1 MNFLIGANILET
13 LNIDWTNILVYLAA
27 FVVLFVGLTFLLY
40 KPVKK
45 FMDKRRQDIA
55 EEIAQAEKIK
65 DEAEAKVR
73 EEQEK
78 AALLTEEVKS
88 RVAELEEEKIV
99 AQSAREAL
107 LAQARSD
114 AEKIKAD
121 AQREANE
128 ERQKAVQSAK
138 NDVADLAV
146 NVAKAIL
153 EREITAKDDEK
164 LIDECI
170 KDMKND

>member
-1 MNFLIGANILET
+1 MNFLIGANIFET
-13 LNIDWTNILVYLAA
+13 LNVDWMNILIYFIA

-65 DEAEAKVR
+65 EEAEAKVE

-78 AALLTEEVKS
+78 VARLTEEVKG

-99 AQSAREAL
+99 AQSEREAL
-107 LAQARSD
+107 LAQARLD
-114 AEKIKAD
+114 AEKIKVD

-128 ERQKAVQSAK
+128 ERQKAVQNAK

>member
-1 MNFLIGANILET
+1 M
-13 LNIDWTNILVYLAA
+13 
-27 FVVLFVGLTFLLY
+27 
-40 KPVKK
+40 K
-45 FMDKRRQDIA
+45 
-55 EEIAQAEKIK
+55 
-65 DEAEAKVR
+65 

-88 RVAELEEEKIV
+88 RVAELEEEKVV
-99 AQSAREAL
+99 AQSEREAL
-107 LAQARSD
+107 LAQARLD

-128 ERQKAVQSAK
+128 ERQKAVQNAK

>member
-1 MNFLIGANILET
+1 
-13 LNIDWTNILVYLAA
+13 
-27 FVVLFVGLTFLLY
+27 
-40 KPVKK
+40 
-45 FMDKRRQDIA
+45 MDKRRKDIA
-55 EEIAQAEKIK
+55 DEIAQAEKIK
-65 DEAEAKVR
+65 EEAEAKVE

-78 AALLTEEVKS
+78 VARLTEEVKG

-99 AQSAREAL
+99 AQSEREAL
-107 LAQARSD
+107 LAQARLD
-114 AEKIKAD
+114 AEKIKVD

-128 ERQKAVQSAK
+128 ERQKAVQNAK